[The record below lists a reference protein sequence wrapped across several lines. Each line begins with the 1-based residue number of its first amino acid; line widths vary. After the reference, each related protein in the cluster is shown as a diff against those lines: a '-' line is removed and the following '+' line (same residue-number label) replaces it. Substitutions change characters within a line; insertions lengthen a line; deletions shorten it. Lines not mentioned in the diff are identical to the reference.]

1 LEKKKPM
8 KNKIILPALFVFAFT
23 ACSEKGDT
31 VHPARKDITHAVYAS
46 GKLFP
51 HNHYTVLSKFP
62 GYVEQ
67 IFVKAGDTVIA
78 GQPLIA
84 IRNEAN
90 DFSIASARNLAALA
104 KDNADENGSV
114 LAVMK
119 QEVAAAKS
127 KYELDSLNFVRMVE
141 LWKNSAT
148 SKLNYDQCKTQ
159 FDASR
164 ALYVKAQEN
173 LYNSRERLKVESLN
187 AENQLSALL
196 SNKSDYRIL
205 SAISGKVY
213 DVLPEIG
220 DLVAPP
226 MPLLEVGNAEGF
238 ETELAVD
245 ETDVSF
251 LQEGLEVVYSIDA
264 FHDKFFK
271 GKIVAIYPR
280 VNPASKTARVKA
292 TFVYENDVQLFSGM
306 SVEAN
311 IVISEKKNAIVIPR
325 EFLKNGKVKVKG
337 DDNLREVKTGV
348 SDLQF
353 VEIISGISENN
364 ELLKQ

>member
-1 LEKKKPM
+1 M
-8 KNKIILPALFVFAFT
+8 KINIILFLVVATICNSCFK
-23 ACSEKGDT
+23 KGST
-31 VHPARKDITHAVYAS
+31 THPIHKDITHAVYAS

-67 IFVKAGDTVIA
+67 IFVKAGDTVSA

-90 DFSIASARNLAALA
+90 DLNISSARNLAALA

-114 LAVMK
+114 PIALK
-119 QEVAAAKS
+119 QELAAAKS
-127 KYELDSLNFVRMVE
+127 KYELDSINFSRAE
-141 LWKNSAT
+141 QLWKNSAT
-148 SKLNYDQCKTQ
+148 SKLNYDQLKTQ
-159 FDASR
+159 ADASR
-164 ALYVKAQEN
+164 AVFIKAQEN
-173 LYNSRERLKVESLN
+173 LSNSRERLKVEALN
-187 AENQLSALL
+187 AQNQLSALL
-196 SNKSDYRIL
+196 SNKNDYRIL
-205 SAISGKVY
+205 SVISGKVY

-226 MPLLEVGNAEGF
+226 MPLLEVGNASGF
-238 ETELAVD
+238 ETELAID
-245 ETDVSF
+245 ETDISF
-251 LQEGLEVVYSIDA
+251 LAEGLEVAYSIDA

-271 GKIVAIYPR
+271 GKIISIYPR
-280 VNPASKTARVKA
+280 VNSASKTARVKA
-292 TFVYENDVQLFSGM
+292 TFEYEDGVQLFSGM

-311 IVISEKKNAIVIPR
+311 IIISEKKNALVIPR

-337 DDNLREVKTGV
+337 DDKLREVKTGV

-353 VEIISGISENN
+353 VEIISGISEND
-364 ELLKQ
+364 ELVKQ